1 MLLVGCDGRKEQQPP
16 QQPIPK
22 EDPIPDIEISD
33 TENTPPTSDPPEPPT
48 LTREQLPDALPYL
61 MTIGYSHIWI
71 ALVNE
76 AARDPELLAGAWIV
90 GFHLRFNPT
99 YKIAQTESL
108 CYEEAD
114 STPNGRLWL
123 GGVAPPLRSVFCRWI
138 TRIMCCRDCLLS
150 EPGFSGL

>member
-16 QQPIPK
+16 QQLIPK
-22 EDPIPDIEISD
+22 EDPLPDIEISD

-76 AARDPELLAGAWIV
+76 AARDRELLAGAWIV
-90 GFHLRFNPT
+90 GFQLRFNPT
-99 YKIAQTESL
+99 YKIPE
-108 CYEEAD
+108 
-114 STPNGRLWL
+114 
-123 GGVAPPLRSVFCRWI
+123 LRAR
-138 TRIMCCRDCLLS
+138 
-150 EPGFSGL
+150 

>member
-16 QQPIPK
+16 QQLIPK
-22 EDPIPDIEISD
+22 EDPLPDIEISD

-114 STPNGRLWL
+114 STPNGRFWL
-123 GGVAPPLRSVFCRWI
+123 GGESPCLR
-138 TRIMCCRDCLLS
+138 CCLNRGEEGCVL
-150 EPGFSGL
+150 

>member
-16 QQPIPK
+16 PQPIPK
-22 EDPIPDIEISD
+22 EDPLPDIEISD

-108 CYEEAD
+108 CYKMRTAR
-114 STPNGRLWL
+114 PQCGGFGWVGRAR
-123 GGVAPPLRSVFCRWI
+123 VYDVV
-138 TRIMCCRDCLLS
+138 
-150 EPGFSGL
+150 